1 MVAMSTK
8 RCSITKPCGQA
19 RLVEQTRRLINEFIK
34 VPKGQH
40 LVAYGEHLR
49 QRRTELAQDRRAASR
64 SLKKSVVNPSYLT
77 RVHGIEHTSSRPEH
91 TGLLLADNV
100 TANLRGTC
108 RGLADPSGN
117 ADAVQLQRNSF
128 GHQPL
133 KQTYTHRVHRSSDDK
148 GWLGASRA
156 HWTIPSGITGL
167 GQVIHRQVKIRS
179 EER

>member
-64 SLKKSVVNPSYLT
+64 SLKKSAVNPSYLT
-77 RVHGIEHTSSRPEH
+77 RVHGIEH

-133 KQTYTHRVHRSSDDK
+133 KQTYTH
-148 GWLGASRA
+148 
-156 HWTIPSGITGL
+156 
-167 GQVIHRQVKIRS
+167 
-179 EER
+179 